1 VTVDTLT
8 IRAQRAFRA
17 GKFPESRIRPFESLP
32 VLLTVTRDQQIA
44 QLGFVPGE
52 WKRALS
58 RDATTAKRP
67 ILNTFL
73 KIRTLVLNLRSLTIA
88 RNFRGR

>member
-1 VTVDTLT
+1 MDTLT

-44 QLGFVPGE
+44 QLGFVP
-52 WKRALS
+52 S
-58 RDATTAKRP
+58 RME
-67 ILNTFL
+67 
-73 KIRTLVLNLRSLTIA
+73 A
-88 RNFRGR
+88 RLIP